1 MAADVEATNKT
12 TQMVISVIT
21 YDKLKKLLQEY
32 APKYGL
38 QTMDDLL
45 DFLMENQ
52 NIVRNSKV

>member
-1 MAADVEATNKT
+1 MSAQVEATNKT
-12 TQMVISVIT
+12 AQMTISVIT

-45 DFLMENQ
+45 EFLMENQ
-52 NIVRNSKV
+52 NVVK

>member
-1 MAADVEATNKT
+1 MAAEVEATNKT

-52 NIVRNSKV
+52 NVVK

>member
-1 MAADVEATNKT
+1 MEGEPAKVEATNKT

-52 NIVRNSKV
+52 NVVK

>member
-1 MAADVEATNKT
+1 MAAEVEATNKT
-12 TQMVISVIT
+12 TQLTISVIT

-32 APKYGL
+32 VPKYGL

-52 NIVRNSKV
+52 NVIK

>member
-1 MAADVEATNKT
+1 MVAEVEATNKT
-12 TQMVISVIT
+12 TQITISVIT
-21 YDKLKKLLQEY
+21 NDKLRKLLQEY

-52 NIVRNSKV
+52 NIVK